1 MISDLVLKG
10 AGVIDAARGIDRVTD
25 VALGIS
31 PPQVVACTT
40 LNTATGCVSG
50 ITLADLPFIS
60 A

>member
-1 MISDLVLKG
+1 MISDLVRKG
-10 AGVIDAARGIDRVTD
+10 ASVTD
-25 VALGIS
+25 LALGIS

-40 LNTATGCVSG
+40 LNTATGCASG